1 MPRPDRAPLRAL
13 FFDAGNTLIRMDFA
27 AIAGAL
33 AGLGAPVEPERLERA
48 EWRARVRLDADLLA
62 RPESTESAG
71 VAERYLTYVLEEAGL
86 REPRVVAGLLAWRRA
101 FNAPLGLWT
110 APAPR
115 AAEAVRLARQ
125 AGLRTGVISNSDGT
139 VRRILERLGLAAD
152 LDFVLDSRE
161 VGVEKPDPR
170 IFALALE
177 RAGVRAA
184 EAAYVGDLY
193 SVDVLGARRAGLR
206 AVLLDPGGCWGP
218 RDCPRAPDALAAVRR
233 LLGAGERPA
242 TRPGG

>member
-1 MPRPDRAPLRAL
+1 MTVGARAPLRAF

-27 AIAGAL
+27 AMAAALSAAGAR
-33 AGLGAPVEPERLERA
+33 VEPATLERA
-48 EWRARVRLDADLLA
+48 EWRARVRLDGELAA
-62 RPESTESAG
+62 RPESTESGG
-71 VAERYLTYVLEEAGL
+71 VAERYLAYVLDEAGL
-86 REPRVVAGLLAWRRA
+86 RDPRLVAALVAWRRT
-101 FNAPLGLWT
+101 FNAPLGVWT

-115 AAEAVRLARQ
+115 AAEALRLARQ

-139 VRRILERLGLAAD
+139 VRTILDRLGLSRD
-152 LDFVLDSRE
+152 LDFVLDSHE

-177 RAGVRAA
+177 RAGVAPA

-193 SVDVLGARRAGLR
+193 SVDVLGARRAGLA

-218 RDCPRAPDALAAVRR
+218 RDCPRAPDALAAVR
-233 LLGAGERPA
+233 LMLGAATPA
-242 TRPGG
+242 AG